1 MMVGGVSG
9 SLGNL
14 ASASTP
20 WREKWG
26 EGASRGPDPSQRR
39 VQVARGLG
47 WMLRWAPDPS
57 SDFFSLAHHLL
68 SVTCVS
74 SVSHSISTYRCLFVK
89 SHKEPSF

>member
-39 VQVARGLG
+39 VQVARDLG
-47 WMLRWAPDPS
+47 G
-57 SDFFSLAHHLL
+57 
-68 SVTCVS
+68 C
-74 SVSHSISTYRCLFVK
+74 
-89 SHKEPSF
+89 

>member
-14 ASASTP
+14 ASVSTP

-26 EGASRGPDPSQRR
+26 EGASRGPDPSQRH

-47 WMLRWAPDPS
+47 WMPRQAPDPS
-57 SDFFSLAHHLL
+57 SDFLSLAHHLL
-68 SVTCVS
+68 SVTCVAS
-74 SVSHSISTYRCLFVK
+74 GSHSISTYRCSFVK